1 MNKYDED
8 LIEDA
13 EVIESE
19 EAEPIHP
26 DELEALEAEKA
37 VHPALLQGGMPVP
50 QGNLDSYI
58 RIANQ
63 YPILSAE
70 QEKEL
75 AERYYYDED
84 LEAAKQLILS
94 HMRFV
99 IHIARGYLGYG
110 LPLADLIQEGNI
122 GLMKAVKRFDPN
134 VGVRLVSF
142 AVHWVKAEIH
152 EYVLKNWRIVKVA
165 TTKAQRK
172 LFFNLRKNKHRLA
185 WFNEDE
191 IQKVADDLGVS
202 LQEVREMESRMTG
215 QDLGFD
221 LPVGEDDSEAY
232 TPSMYLEDNS
242 SNFAD
247 ELEDEEQMGEATAQL
262 AYALSTLDERSQ
274 DIIKTRWLDENKATL
289 QELADKYNIS
299 AERVRQLENVALKK
313 IKDAVTLD

>member
-1 MNKYDED
+1 MRKFDEHE
-8 LIEDA
+8 IEDA
-13 EVIESE
+13 EVIELDDVEELGNEPSE
-19 EAEPIHP
+19 AM
-26 DELEALEAEKA
+26 
-37 VHPALLQGGMPVP
+37 HPALVQGGMPVP

-58 RIANQ
+58 RMANQ

-172 LFFNLRKNKHRLA
+172 LFFNLRKNKNRLA
-185 WFNEDE
+185 WFNEEE
-191 IQKVADDLGVS
+191 IKKVAEDLGVS
-202 LQEVREMESRMTG
+202 VEEVREMESRMTG

-221 LPVGEDDSEAY
+221 LPVGEDDDEAY
-232 TPSMYLEDNS
+232 TPSMYIEDNS

-247 ELEDEEQMGEATAQL
+247 ELEDEEHTGEATAQL
-262 AYALSTLDERSQ
+262 AYALATLDERSQ
-274 DIIKTRWLDENKATL
+274 DIIKTRWLDEDKATL
-289 QELADKYNIS
+289 QDLADKYGIS
-299 AERVRQLENVALKK
+299 AERVRQLENAALKK
-313 IKDAVTLD
+313 IKDAITLE

>member
-202 LQEVREMESRMTG
+202 PQEVREMESRMTG

-221 LPVGEDDSEAY
+221 LPVGEDDN

-299 AERVRQLENVALKK
+299 AERVRQLENAALKK